1 MLKGLKKT
9 MDKEQKEMRKM
20 IYEQNRVS
28 INRNFYK
35 KELSRNSGAKKYN
48 NWNEKVTRGVQK
60 QIWAGRK
67 ASTLEDRSL
76 EIIESGE
83 QTGKKKWTEPLESVG
98 YCQECHHMN
107 VMGVSSEEKRG
118 RNNIWRNN
126 YVKLPKFRENDEI
139 YISNNLNILQ
149 AG

>member
-1 MLKGLKKT
+1 MK
-9 MDKEQKEMRKM
+9 
-20 IYEQNRVS
+20 
-28 INRNFYK
+28 
-35 KELSRNSGAKKYN
+35 
-48 NWNEKVTRGVQK
+48 WKVTRGVQK

-107 VMGVSSEEKRG
+107 VMGMLWVSQVKKKGAETIFEE
-118 RNNIWRNN
+118 I
-126 YVKLPKFRENDEI
+126 I
-139 YISNNLNILQ
+139 M
-149 AG
+149 